1 MYGNIVKNDKKDKED
16 IMDCSQGSSGGSDF
30 DNVGI
35 SDSLEELSLLNGE

>member
-1 MYGNIVKNDKKDKED
+1 
-16 IMDCSQGSSGGSDF
+16 MDCSQGSFGGSDF